1 MKTAAKACVIIA
13 LYRTRSLCRF
23 HDGVEISTQ
32 GVPMR
37 VKFGAIALGAAIA
50 AAGASQS
57 TAADMFTVN
66 ANSVSYGYAFA
77 ATDPYETDHTRK
89 GIISFTHFDAWAY
102 GTNLF
107 NIDLLKSNSNDPS
120 NPCGLAGFPATG
132 CEGTTEIYGFF
143 RSTLGWKELFGLRFG
158 NFLTNVS
165 FKVGGDANSVNNAN
179 SAAKKDVVGGL
190 QFNFA
195 LPYGASFAVSPLYYS
210 EKNHGSFITSNTSKV
225 DYFSTYRVEASLNV
239 PLGPKG
245 TPLSFSSL
253 FAVQG
258 PKGQC
263 PAGECAVN
271 AVSTKAETYTQQKL
285 NLDIGQWTYNKPGV
299 VSVWVAYVYWHNKF
313 GIDHNLDPTGGSIE
327 STGLVGGTV

>member
-1 MKTAAKACVIIA
+1 
-13 LYRTRSLCRF
+13 
-23 HDGVEISTQ
+23 
-32 GVPMR
+32 MR
-37 VKFGAIALGAAIA
+37 VKFNAIALGAAIA

-57 TAADMFTVN
+57 FAADPPLFPVN
-66 ANSVSYGYAFA
+66 DNSVSYAVRFN
-77 ATDPYETDHTRK
+77 ATDPFVTDHTVK
-89 GIISFTHFDAWAY
+89 DVITFTHFDTWAY
-102 GTNLF
+102 GTNFF
-107 NIDLLKSNSNDPS
+107 NIDLLKSDLKDPA

>member
-1 MKTAAKACVIIA
+1 
-13 LYRTRSLCRF
+13 
-23 HDGVEISTQ
+23 
-32 GVPMR
+32 MR

-50 AAGASQS
+50 AAGASHAM
-57 TAADMFTVN
+57 AAGSWFTVN
-66 ANSVSYGYAFA
+66 DNSVSYAYAFA

-120 NPCGLAGFPATG
+120 NPCGLPGFPATG

-158 NFLTNVS
+158 SFLTNIS
-165 FKVGGDANSVNNAN
+165 FKVGGDANSVNNSN

-195 LPYGASFAVSPLYYS
+195 LPYGATFAVSPLYYS
-210 EKNHGSFITSNTSKV
+210 EKNHGSFITSDTSKV

-271 AVSTKAETYTQQKL
+271 AVSTKAETFTQQRI
-285 NLDIGQWTYNKPGV
+285 NLDIGQWRYNKPGV

-327 STGLVGGTV
+327 STALVGSTVAF

>member
-1 MKTAAKACVIIA
+1 
-13 LYRTRSLCRF
+13 
-23 HDGVEISTQ
+23 
-32 GVPMR
+32 MR
-37 VKFGAIALGAAIA
+37 VKFSAIALGAVIA

-57 TAADMFTVN
+57 IAASPAPASPFLVN
-66 ANSVSYGYAFA
+66 DNSVSFA
-77 ATDPYETDHTRK
+77 WAPSASEPFVTDHVHKTV
-89 GIISFTHFDAWAY
+89 ISFTHFDAWTY

-120 NPCGLAGFPATG
+120 NPCGLPGFPAIG
-132 CEGTTEIYGFF
+132 CEGKTEIYGFF
-143 RSTLGWKELFGLRFG
+143 RSTLGWKEMFGLRFG

-179 SAAKKDVVGGL
+179 AAAKKDVVGGL

-195 LPYGASFAVSPLYYS
+195 LPYGATFAVSPLYYS
-210 EKNHGSFITSNTSKV
+210 EKNHGTFITSNTSKV

-239 PLGPKG
+239 PIGPKG
-245 TPLSFSSL
+245 TPLSFKSL

-263 PAGECAVN
+263 PAGECAAN
-271 AVSTKAETYTQQKL
+271 AVSTKAETYTQQSL
-285 NLDIGQWTYNKPGV
+285 NLDVGQLAYNRPGV
-299 VSVWVAYVYWHNKF
+299 VSIWVAYVYWHNKF

-327 STGLVGGTV
+327 STGIVGSTVRF